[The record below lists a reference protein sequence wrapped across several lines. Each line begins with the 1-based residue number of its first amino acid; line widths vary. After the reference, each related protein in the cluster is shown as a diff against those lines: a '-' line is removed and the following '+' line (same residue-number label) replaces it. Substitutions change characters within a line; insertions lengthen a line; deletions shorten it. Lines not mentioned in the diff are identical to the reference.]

1 LVSERL
7 IKRIEGARKLSWK
20 YHSKRITFYLPG
32 MFYLDGKTGL
42 YPAVSVTGRQCALQC
57 KHCRGKLLETMVP
70 AKSSEQ
76 LISLA
81 RQWKKDGIIG
91 ILLSGGSNLDGVVP
105 LEPIIPAIPKLKKM
119 GFFVSAHT
127 GFVTPGLAGSLKEA
141 GIDQILLD
149 VVGDDLVIKDVLN
162 LDGGTSLISSALD
175 AAFSANLQVV
185 PHIIVGLGGEI
196 SGEYNALEMLRDYPV
211 KILSY
216 VVLMPAVALGDA
228 IPPISLEDVLDVI
241 VTGREVFPDIIQT
254 LGCARP
260 RGKYRLELERSA
272 IRAGINR
279 MALWSDDAINEAK
292 KLGLDIE
299 FRKTCCS
306 VPPDIIKE

>member
-1 LVSERL
+1 
-7 IKRIEGARKLSWK
+7 
-20 YHSKRITFYLPG
+20 

-42 YPAVSVTGRQCALQC
+42 YPAVSVTGKQCALQC
-57 KHCRGKLLETMVP
+57 KHCRGKLLETMVH

-76 LISLA
+76 LISFA

-91 ILLSGGSNLDGVVP
+91 VLLSGGSNLDGVVP
-105 LEPIIPAIPKLKKM
+105 LEPIIPAIPELKKM

-127 GFVTPGLAGSLKEA
+127 GFITPELAGSLKEA

-149 VVGDDLVIKDVLN
+149 VVGDDRVIKDVLN

-175 AAFSANLQVV
+175 AAFSAELEVV

-196 SGEYNALEMLRDYPV
+196 SGEYNALEMLRNYPV

-216 VVLMPAVALGDA
+216 VALMPAVALGNA
-228 IPPISLEDVLDVI
+228 VQPISFEDVLDVI
-241 VTGREVFPDIIQT
+241 VTGREIFPDIIQA

-260 RGKYRLELERSA
+260 RGKYRRELERLA

-279 MALWSDDAINEAK
+279 MALWSDAAIDEAK
-292 KLGLDIE
+292 ELGLDIE
-299 FRKTCCS
+299 FRNTCCS